1 MLDPQVDGVRDMT
14 DTIAER
20 IATLGGVPEGTP
32 QAIVSKR
39 TWDDYKL
46 GKDLVMNHLAA
57 LDKVYNGVN
66 ADHRAAIEK
75 LEELDAVSE
84 DMVTGQLADL
94 EQYQW
99 FVRAHLESA
108 NGDLSQ

>member
-1 MLDPQVDGVRDMT
+1 
-14 DTIAER
+14 
-20 IATLGGVPEGTP
+20 
-32 QAIVSKR
+32 
-39 TWDDYKL
+39 
-46 GKDLVMNHLAA
+46 MNHLAA

-66 ADHRAAIEK
+66 SDHRAAIEK
-75 LEELDAVSE
+75 LEDLDAVSE